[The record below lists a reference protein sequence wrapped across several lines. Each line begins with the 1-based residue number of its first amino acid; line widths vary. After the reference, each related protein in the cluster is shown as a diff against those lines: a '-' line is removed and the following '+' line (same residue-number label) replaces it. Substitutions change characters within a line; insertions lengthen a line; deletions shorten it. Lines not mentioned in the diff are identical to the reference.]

1 MERPSFGVTCPSNI
15 RQYAD
20 RAKNYTTV
28 NWAPVVATDNSGVV
42 PTVTEYGVPTA
53 NRFYQGRH
61 RVTYNAS
68 DTAGNYKV
76 CVFFVT
82 VEGKPFLIGTGSNGR
97 IAIFQ
102 RNRNCLS

>member
-15 RQYAD
+15 KHYAD

-28 NWAPVVATDNSGVV
+28 NWAPVIATDNSGVV
-42 PTVTEYGVPTA
+42 SRMTEYGVPTA
-53 NRFYQGRH
+53 NGFYQGRH

-82 VEGKPFLIGTGSNGR
+82 VEGKPFSIGTENNGR
-97 IAIFQ
+97 IVILQ
-102 RNRNCLS
+102 SNGNCLS